1 MLRHSPLL
9 LLPSSRSQLVQI
21 VAFDQFL
28 MLGVKVIGEVLFGE
42 WSGLLSLPAPP
53 DEEVGHD
60 LLLGLLVNLRLQLDL
75 QSRDGQLRAQVQ
87 DGLPHAPIFHG
98 DDRTTNRT
106 VLPDCAKLTIK
117 VCRLTPRVI
126 LPPLLVYLRLSLYFF
141 RALALVFTFASA
153 LALAFLA
160 VLSFLALC
168 TVLLWCR
175 RLRARGPLLFF
186 LFFRRS
192 LGSLFALTF
201 AFFALAFFLSLTF
214 LALAFLASF

>member
-21 VAFDQFL
+21 VALDQFL

-75 QSRDGQLRAQVQ
+75 QPRDGQLRAKVQ

-160 VLSFLALC
+160 LAFRWVFLHRLSLAFLTLAFALALGFR
-168 TVLLWCR
+168 LFCR
-175 RLRARGPLLFF
+175 LAF
-186 LFFRRS
+186 S
-192 LGSLFALTF
+192 LA
-201 AFFALAFFLSLTF
+201 FALAF
-214 LALAFLASF
+214 ALAAFPILSILSVLSIL